1 MSPDLRVS
9 RSRYVSAIGL
19 FVVGA
24 VTQYLGAA
32 LAVGLFAHLPAVTV
46 AWWRIALA
54 AVVLVAWRR
63 PWRHSRGWWGRAAA
77 FGVVLAGMNM
87 AFYVAIDHLPLGTAV
102 SIEFLGPVAVA
113 ALAGRGWQQRV
124 AIALAA
130 AGVATISGLGV
141 DWGQPGTGVGLGFA
155 ALAGGLW
162 GLYVVLGK
170 RLAMTVNGIDALAV
184 GMVAGALAFAP
195 FVATTAGAAF
205 ADLRLLGGVLGVALL
220 SSVVPYVLDQVNFG
234 LLPAAT
240 FAILLALL
248 PATALVVGLVVL
260 RQVPTAGELA
270 GLVLV
275 SLAVALANLPAR
287 RGAR

>member
-1 MSPDLRVS
+1 
-9 RSRYVSAIGL
+9 
-19 FVVGA
+19 
-24 VTQYLGAA
+24 
-32 LAVGLFAHLPAVTV
+32 
-46 AWWRIALA
+46 
-54 AVVLVAWRR
+54 
-63 PWRHSRGWWGRAAA
+63 
-77 FGVVLAGMNM
+77 
-87 AFYVAIDHLPLGTAV
+87 
-102 SIEFLGPVAVA
+102 
-113 ALAGRGWQQRV
+113 
-124 AIALAA
+124 
-130 AGVATISGLGV
+130 
-141 DWGQPGTGVGLGFA
+141 
-155 ALAGGLW
+155 
-162 GLYVVLGK
+162 VVLGK